1 MVRWL
6 SASLILL
13 LCLFLAGS
21 GVIQPTV
28 LSVSGSDP
36 PSDWFGMAAY
46 GVIHEVIRPSTLDVA
61 DACPAIAVHAE
72 YLHPLHRRA
81 KAAHGA
87 PIGSWIDESLTYL
100 RTARLR
106 L

>member
-6 SASLILL
+6 SASLMLL

-21 GVIQPTV
+21 GVIEPTV
-28 LSVSGSDP
+28 LRVSSSDP
-36 PSDWFGMAAY
+36 SSNWFGMAAY
-46 GVIHEVIRPSTLDVA
+46 GVLHGATRPSANDVA
-61 DACPAIAVHAE
+61 DVCPANAVPAE
-72 YLHPLHRRA
+72 YFQPVRRRA
-81 KAAHGA
+81 IAAHG
-87 PIGSWIDESLTYL
+87 PPPGSRNDESLTYL

>member
-6 SASLILL
+6 SASLMLL

-21 GVIQPTV
+21 GVIEPTV
-28 LSVSGSDP
+28 VRVSSFELSSN
-36 PSDWFGMAAY
+36 WFGMAAY
-46 GVIHEVIRPSTLDVA
+46 GVIQGATRPSDAA
-61 DACPAIAVHAE
+61 DTSPAIAVHAE
-72 YLHPLHRRA
+72 YFQSVHRCA
-81 KAAHGA
+81 IDAHGPPPGFRNDA
-87 PIGSWIDESLTYL
+87 SLTYL